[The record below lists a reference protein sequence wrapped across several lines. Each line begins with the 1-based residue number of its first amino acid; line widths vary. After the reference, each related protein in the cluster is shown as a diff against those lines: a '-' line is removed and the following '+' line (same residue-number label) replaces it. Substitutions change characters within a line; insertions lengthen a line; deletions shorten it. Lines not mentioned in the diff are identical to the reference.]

1 MHQRRD
7 IHTCN
12 RRPSVAFRPAIHLN
26 QRRNLLLTN
35 FRSSIVLRDH
45 NIPVVEAKQNFLRKD
60 QLCLAVMIDRTQN
73 SPCIMIAPFADGCP
87 VWNDGH
93 RLSFK
98 YGEFLKE
105 KVLEDWVI
113 TATITN
119 RAINQVGNKSNLASI
134 LTNLIETFYQENAA
148 FLLVRV
154 AKSSDGEYV
163 VVNHR
168 CELDDAALHLNKTAE
183 DLQVLREEQKLHPEE
198 VEAAKDGI
206 VYWR

>member
-1 MHQRRD
+1 
-7 IHTCN
+7 
-12 RRPSVAFRPAIHLN
+12 
-26 QRRNLLLTN
+26 
-35 FRSSIVLRDH
+35 
-45 NIPVVEAKQNFLRKD
+45 
-60 QLCLAVMIDRTQN
+60 
-73 SPCIMIAPFADGCP
+73 MIAPFADGCP

-113 TATITN
+113 TAKITN

-168 CELDDAALHLNKTAE
+168 CELDDAALRLNKTAE
-183 DLQVLREEQKLHPEE
+183 ELQVLREEQKLHPEE